1 MLYNLIIECFLSLI
15 KKFYKVFTHLIM
27 SSGRI
32 SICIKTVLCKEEWT
46 TVDVVFVSVRTEL
59 SLAKETPECH
69 KSVSL
74 FPLKVVPVWDLS
86 QNGCVR

>member
-1 MLYNLIIECFLSLI
+1 MLYILVLECFGNLN
-15 KKFYKVFTHLIM
+15 KNFYKTFTHLFM

-32 SICIKTVLCKEEWT
+32 SISIKTVLYSKEWT
-46 TVDVVFVSVRTEL
+46 TVNVVFDSVRTEL

-69 KSVSL
+69 KLVFF

-86 QNGCVR
+86 QNGCVS